1 MKLLQGHLLSR
12 SKRNIREIPGWNLY
26 PLKPKGSFDYIWV
39 ENIAMNTFPMQPKVL
54 DVIIC
59 YAMFASAR
67 KPFKSFFPMIMVL
80 I

>member
-1 MKLLQGHLLSR
+1 M
-12 SKRNIREIPGWNLY
+12 Y
-26 PLKPKGSFDYIWV
+26 TLKPKGCYDYIWV
-39 ENIAMNTFPMQPKVL
+39 ENTAMNTFPMQPKVL